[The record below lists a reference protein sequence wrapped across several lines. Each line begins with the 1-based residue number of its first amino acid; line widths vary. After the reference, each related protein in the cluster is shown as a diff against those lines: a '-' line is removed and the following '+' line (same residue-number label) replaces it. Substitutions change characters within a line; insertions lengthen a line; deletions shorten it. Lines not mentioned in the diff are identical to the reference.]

1 MDIKKIKKESHQI
14 YLQYRKQIIP
24 EFFFIG
30 YVSLLAQY
38 LQSGLFSFFVSLFL
52 CPVGHGYVK
61 CSMKLVDEEHA
72 FIDYRDSMIGIIDFV
87 RVAPAYL
94 MRKAIILLLTIICGI
109 PILFFLKNEL
119 PTLSL
124 EWISSLGNAFIQTE
138 LLIPDFQMVL
148 LIVTNVP
155 ILINLIICSIVY
167 LLLTA
172 LLTPMP
178 YIMEQEEFSW
188 IESLSYSIRLMKG
201 KIIQFIHLYID
212 YFIRHISYIFVAGMI
227 IFIIGR
233 ISEILMLFCMIFSL
247 IFYIDVFKG
256 RFELAKYLFY
266 KEIRGDIN
274 EKSFNN

>member
-1 MDIKKIKKESHQI
+1 
-14 YLQYRKQIIP
+14 
-24 EFFFIG
+24 
-30 YVSLLAQY
+30 
-38 LQSGLFSFFVSLFL
+38 
-52 CPVGHGYVK
+52 
-61 CSMKLVDEEHA
+61 
-72 FIDYRDSMIGIIDFV
+72 
-87 RVAPAYL
+87 
-94 MRKAIILLLTIICGI
+94 
-109 PILFFLKNEL
+109 
-119 PTLSL
+119 
-124 EWISSLGNAFIQTE
+124 
-138 LLIPDFQMVL
+138 MVL

-274 EKSFNN
+274 EKSLNN